1 MGCCKSK
8 GSKLDIQNNLLNIN
22 VGKIIIN
29 LYKNQSEYNYTNN
42 LNSAIKLYEYE
53 KELNHNLELDYV
65 TKCIIVMSFIRDID
79 KVLNNQN
86 EIKNLHEIDIVSLDI
101 EGGELNCLYG
111 FDLQKYK
118 PKILV
123 IEDAFNNKVLDDYMS
138 IFGYRI
144 DKYISYNKYF
154 IHNDFKLTI

>member
-86 EIKNLHEIDIVSLDI
+86 EIKNLHLPIFII
-101 EGGELNCLYG
+101 EVLESYK
-111 FDLQKYK
+111 KYTIENNVY
-118 PKILV
+118 IL
-123 IEDAFNNKVLDDYMS
+123 
-138 IFGYRI
+138 
-144 DKYISYNKYF
+144 KYIECMKKYDIDNIEEQKQNMNKSEEQ
-154 IHNDFKLTI
+154 KLNIIIGLINNIYVI